1 MTKEIRPADQCTS
14 MTEVREAIDRL
25 DRQIVALLG
34 ERFGYLEAAARIKQ
48 DVQAIRDEARIDE
61 VIANVRAV
69 AAGEGVPPDIAA
81 ELYRMLIEAS
91 VSYEMDRFREKGEA
105 A

>member
-14 MTEVREAIDRL
+14 MAEVRDAIDRL

-81 ELYRMLIEAS
+81 ELYRLLIEAS
-91 VSYEMDRFREKGEA
+91 VSYEMERFREKGEA

>member
-1 MTKEIRPADQCTS
+1 MA
-14 MTEVREAIDRL
+14 EVRAAIDTL

-48 DVQAIRDEARIDE
+48 SVQAIRDEARIDE
-61 VIANVRAV
+61 VIANVRV
-69 AAGEGVPPDIAA
+69 LAAQEGVPPDIAA
-81 ELYRMLIEAS
+81 QLYRALIEAS
-91 VSYEMDRFREKGEA
+91 VSYEMDKFRAKGEA

>member
-14 MTEVREAIDRL
+14 MAEVRDAIDRL
-25 DRQIVALLG
+25 DRQIIALLG

-48 DVQAIRDEARIDE
+48 DVNAIRDEPRIDE
-61 VIANVRAV
+61 VIQNVRRLAEE
-69 AAGEGVPPDIAA
+69 EGVPPKVAA
-81 ELYRMLIEAS
+81 ELYRLLIEAS
-91 VSYEMDRFREKGEA
+91 VDYELAKFRGKEEA

>member
-14 MTEVREAIDRL
+14 MAEVRDAIDRL
-25 DRQIVALLG
+25 DRRIVALLG

-69 AAGEGVPPDIAA
+69 AAGEGVPPDIAT

-91 VSYEMDRFREKGEA
+91 VSYEMDKFREKGEA

>member
-14 MTEVREAIDRL
+14 MAEVRDAIDRL
-25 DRQIVALLG
+25 DRRIVALLG

-91 VSYEMDRFREKGEA
+91 VSYEMDKFREKGEA

>member
-14 MTEVREAIDRL
+14 MAEVREAIDQL

-48 DVQAIRDEARIDE
+48 NVQAIRDEARIDE
-61 VIANVRAV
+61 VIANVRRT
-69 AAGEGVPPDIAA
+69 AAKEGVPPEIAA
-81 ELYRMLIEAS
+81 DLYRLLIEAS
-91 VSYEMDRFREKGEA
+91 VSYEMDKFREKGEA